1 MFFVPVLMILKKEN
15 IIKAFKEN
23 IKFHKLLTLK
33 ERISLIGIMGIWIV
47 LENGLIQILPD
58 ALIKNADFNR
68 YFLKNLIISSRFRIY
83 LLEYIIYT
91 LIIMVLMIVFYQY
104 LIGVMGKHEPELL
117 KVKVDLEFN
126 RLFDRTLLKAQI
138 HGNRFFQSLDKYF
151 FETHFYQKYRG
162 MINLVFFLIQ
172 YIFYQLS

>member
-1 MFFVPVLMILKKEN
+1 MFNLWIVFWNLWINVFCTGFNDFKKRN

-83 LLEYIIYT
+83 ILFCNYFLQLLYFYSISEQTPIKVRF
-91 LIIMVLMIVFYQY
+91 VLVRTDY
-104 LIGVMGKHEPELL
+104 VM
-117 KVKVDLEFN
+117 
-126 RLFDRTLLKAQI
+126 
-138 HGNRFFQSLDKYF
+138 
-151 FETHFYQKYRG
+151 
-162 MINLVFFLIQ
+162 
-172 YIFYQLS
+172 

>member
-1 MFFVPVLMILKKEN
+1 MSLTFQGNILICLIYGLYFGIYGLMFFVPVLMILKKEN

-126 RLFDRTLLKAQI
+126 RLFDRT
-138 HGNRFFQSLDKYF
+138 Y
-151 FETHFYQKYRG
+151 
-162 MINLVFFLIQ
+162 
-172 YIFYQLS
+172 

>member
-1 MFFVPVLMILKKEN
+1 MRIL
-15 IIKAFKEN
+15 I
-23 IKFHKLLTLK
+23 
-33 ERISLIGIMGIWIV
+33 
-47 LENGLIQILPD
+47 
-58 ALIKNADFNR
+58 R

-151 FETHFYQKYRG
+151 F
-162 MINLVFFLIQ
+162 
-172 YIFYQLS
+172 